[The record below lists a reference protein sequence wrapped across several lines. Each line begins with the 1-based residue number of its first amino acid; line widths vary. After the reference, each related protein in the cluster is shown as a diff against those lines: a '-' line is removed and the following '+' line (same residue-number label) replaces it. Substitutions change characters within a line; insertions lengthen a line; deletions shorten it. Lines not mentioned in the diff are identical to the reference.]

1 MKEFFLDKF
10 EFDYYSNKN
19 WIEKLEEQ
27 EDLLPEFSLQSMA
40 HIINTHHIWVRRLL
54 EKPIESAL
62 WDPLPLRFLERLNQT
77 NFTETIDFL
86 EKYELTEKVN
96 YTSSE
101 GVKLSKQVSDVLYH
115 VLNHS
120 NYHRAQIV
128 MDLKQHQLE
137 YPTFNFIAYR

>member
-10 EFDYYSNKN
+10 EFDHYSNKN
-19 WIEKLEEQ
+19 WIAKLEEQ

-40 HIINTHHIWVRRLL
+40 HIINTHHTWIRRLL
-54 EKPIESAL
+54 NKPVESDL
-62 WDPLPLRFLERLNQT
+62 WDPLPLRFFERLDQT

-128 MDLKQHQLE
+128 MTLKQHQLE